1 MSRWNSKFAAMAFV
15 LMTVC
20 ALGAQ
25 TTPAGPSPLTDPNM
39 RRVGDHLKCLC
50 GCKATVTGCDMMEC
64 RYSSPARKQISAML
78 AKGEP
83 DNAIYSWFAKQNGLT
98 ALLAPPTEGF
108 YAVGWV
114 MPFVGLLFGFLV
126 VYYVLR
132 RYRQPAPIAAA
143 GGAPALSPQQLDRY
157 RQQIDRDLAKMDE

>member
-1 MSRWNSKFAAMAFV
+1 MSRWNSKLAALFAALLMAG
-15 LMTVC
+15 
-20 ALGAQ
+20 ALLAQ
-25 TTPAGPSPLTDPNM
+25 PEAPSPLSDPNM
-39 RRVGDHLKCLC
+39 RRVGEHLKCLC

-98 ALLAPPTEGF
+98 ALMAPPTEGF

-114 MPFVGLLFGFLV
+114 MPFIGLLFGF
-126 VYYVLR
+126 
-132 RYRQPAPIAAA
+132 
-143 GGAPALSPQQLDRY
+143 
-157 RQQIDRDLAKMDE
+157 